1 MNVNPYIFREYDI
14 RGKVADD
21 FQPEVVVSLGKAFG
35 TLVKRSGGREIAIS
49 GDIRLTT
56 PDLINFFKEGV
67 LSTGVDVINI
77 GIVPTPV
84 NYFSLFELDVAASV
98 QITGSHNPPEFN
110 GFKMSRNKKPVFG
123 DEIQNLYS
131 IIKTEDYEIGEG
143 VEASYDILSDYKR
156 MIISKIDV
164 EKNIKVVMDCGN
176 AAGAICAPEIFKNLN
191 NIELTELYCDVDG
204 TFPNHHP
211 DPTVEENL
219 IDLIQLMKQGSYDI
233 GIAFDGDADRVG
245 VVDSKGEIIWADQ
258 LMALF
263 LPELINPGD
272 EILFDVK
279 CSQALE
285 DMIIKNGGK
294 PVMWKTG
301 HSLIK
306 QRMAELNCKLGGE
319 MSGHIFFADDYFGYD
334 DAIYVAARIVQTLS
348 RTSKSLSELKAE
360 LPKYFSTPEIRLEAE
375 SDEEKFRIAK
385 EAIDYFS
392 KNYDCSTVDGVRIK
406 FKNGWG
412 LVRSSNTQPVIV
424 CRFEAD
430 SKQGMEEIQST
441 IMKKLLE
448 IGQLKV
454 DAGH

>member
-1 MNVNPYIFREYDI
+1 MDINKYIFREYDV
-14 RGKVADD
+14 RGKVEDD
-21 FQPEVVVSLGKAFG
+21 FPPEVVEALGKAFG
-35 TLVKRSGGREIAIS
+35 TLIKRNGGQEIALS
-49 GDIRLTT
+49 GDVRLTT
-56 PDLINFFKEGV
+56 PDLIEQFKLGV
-67 LSTGVDVINI
+67 LSTGTDVIKI
-77 GIVPTPV
+77 GILPTPA
-84 NYFSLFELDVAASV
+84 NYYSMFKLNVAGAV

-156 MIISKIDV
+156 MIISKIDL

-219 IDLIQLMKQGSYDI
+219 IDLIQLMKQGLYDI

-279 CSQALE
+279 CSQSLE

-306 QRMAELNCKLGGE
+306 QRMTELNCKLGGE

-454 DAGH
+454 DAEH